1 MSSGNHN
8 DARPDAKPGSPFPGR
23 AGDLARG
30 LGENAEAVCRHYLPK
45 GRRQGRYWIC
55 GDVHGAPGRSLYVRL
70 FGERAG
76 RWCDTATSEY
86 GDLLDLIMAN
96 RGLDFRSAC
105 DEARAFLRM
114 PSKPMRRHEPAPSG
128 TSEAARRLFAAS
140 KPIRGTLAER
150 YLRSRGIVL
159 QPNTLRV
166 SPFQTNAEQAK
177 ACQSNARAL
186 RFHPRCFYRGPA
198 GRQEWPALIAAVTD
212 GKGEVTGVHRTW
224 LHPEGGKAPV
234 DQPRRALGH
243 LAGNGVRFGV
253 VRDVLAVTEGIETA
267 LALRTVMPGMPAVA
281 ALSAS
286 HLAALNL
293 PPALR
298 RLYVARDNDEAGRL
312 ALERLRSRAGAT
324 DICELVPRAED
335 FNADLLTLGPERLRD
350 WIGEQIAPDDSHFL
364 IRDGRQWA

>member
-1 MSSGNHN
+1 MS
-8 DARPDAKPGSPFPGR
+8 R
-23 AGDLARG
+23 AADLARR
-30 LGENAEAVCRHYLPK
+30 LGEQAEAVCRHYLPN
-45 GRRQGRYWIC
+45 GRRQGRYWTC
-55 GDVHGAPGRSLYVRL
+55 GDVTGTPGRSLYVRL
-70 FGERAG
+70 SGERAG
-76 RWCDTATSEY
+76 KFCDAADGTH
-86 GDLLDLIMAN
+86 GDLLDLIALN
-96 RGLDFRSAC
+96 RGLDFRAAL
-105 DEARAFLRM
+105 DEARGFLSLPVPPIREVV
-114 PSKPMRRHEPAPSG
+114 PPVPTNS
-128 TSEAARRLFAAS
+128 SEAARRLFAAS
-140 KPIRGTLAER
+140 KPIGGTLAEG
-150 YLRSRGIVL
+150 YLRSRGL
-159 QPNTLRV
+159 DLPSDV
-166 SPFQTNAEQAK
+166 S
-177 ACQSNARAL
+177 AL

-212 GKGEVTGVHRTW
+212 GKGKVTGVHRTW

-312 ALERLRSRAGAT
+312 ALERLRSRAGET
-324 DICELVPRAED
+324 DIRELVPRAED

-364 IRDGRQWA
+364 IRDGRQRA